1 MFWAALLT
9 GGFMLAEIVG
19 GLLAGSLALLAD
31 AAHMLTDA
39 VALALAWLAFRIGR
53 RPADWRRTYGFDRF
67 QIVAAFTNGIVL
79 FLVALWILVEAAGR
93 LLEPAPV
100 LGGTL
105 LAVAVGG
112 LIVNLVVFGIL
123 HGGDRTNLNIRGAL
137 LHVVGDLL
145 GSVAA
150 IVAGIVI
157 LATGWTP
164 IDPILSVLV
173 GLLVLR
179 SAWRLVAE
187 AGHILLEGA
196 PAGVD
201 AREIGPDII
210 ANVPNVSDVH
220 HVHVWS
226 LTERKRMVTLHARP
240 GRARPAGR
248 HAHGHQAAPARAV
261 RDRPRNGRGRA
272 RALHRPAALLSGAGP
287 APRLVTLAISR
298 HKRCGT
304 DGYGCG
310 CAAGPMDDERALS
323 GDVQDHSR
331 PAADRGLLPGTRARA

>member
-1 MFWAALLT
+1 VRRARLTRGMAHTHSHDHGHDHAHAHGGAHDHGANERRVFWAALLT
-9 GGFMLAEIVG
+9 GGFMLAEVVG

-105 LAVAVGG
+105 LVVAVAG
-112 LIVNLVVFGIL
+112 LIVNLAVFAIL
-123 HGGDRTNLNIRGAL
+123 HGGDRTSLNIRGAL

-150 IVAGIVI
+150 IVAGVVI
-157 LATGWTP
+157 MATGWTP

-201 AREIGPDII
+201 ALEIGPDIM

-226 LTERKRMVTLHARP
+226 LTERKRMVTLHARLGDP
-240 GRARPAGR
+240 GPPDGTLTAIKQRLHERFGIGHATVEVEHGPCTDQRP
-248 HAHGHQAAPARAV
+248 
-261 RDRPRNGRGRA
+261 
-272 RALHRPAALLSGAGP
+272 
-287 APRLVTLAISR
+287 
-298 HKRCGT
+298 C
-304 DGYGCG
+304 
-310 CAAGPMDDERALS
+310 
-323 GDVQDHSR
+323 
-331 PAADRGLLPGTRARA
+331 